1 MIKKPKVSF
10 SLVWLPL
17 VDATFILLFV
27 FITAYAISADNVPP
41 PIILK
46 VDEFFK
52 RSEITPTNI
61 NKLKSKIIE
70 EMNGKSE
77 IGKVDKV
84 VVIGHADKTSTNVT
98 DQITFRS
105 GLWKKKFDDQ
115 ATNFDYSYFRARLVR
130 NLLDTLNQ
138 SHKWPMLE
146 NAKLLIGASGAED
159 LSNIEKPYG
168 EENRRITIEFKRR

>member
-52 RSEITPTNI
+52 RAEIEPTNI